1 MRNLNRSLLAAVV
14 VAGLLGSLA
23 CADSNSLR
31 APAPVSGGVLFA
43 VEAASAKSVALAGS
57 FNQWSPS
64 AHPLRRQGSSSVW
77 ARVVPLAPGEHQFMY
92 VIDATRW
99 MSPPL
104 AEDYVDDGFGTKNG
118 LVIVK

>member
-1 MRNLNRSLLAAVV
+1 MRASVAASSLLV
-14 VAGLLGSLA
+14 SLA

-43 VEAASAKSVALAGS
+43 VEAASAKTVALAGS

-64 AHPLRRQGSSSVW
+64 AHPLRRQGSGAVW
-77 ARVVPLAPGEHQFMY
+77 SGVVPLAPGEHQFMY
-92 VIDATRW
+92 VIDGTRW

-118 LVIVK
+118 LVVVK